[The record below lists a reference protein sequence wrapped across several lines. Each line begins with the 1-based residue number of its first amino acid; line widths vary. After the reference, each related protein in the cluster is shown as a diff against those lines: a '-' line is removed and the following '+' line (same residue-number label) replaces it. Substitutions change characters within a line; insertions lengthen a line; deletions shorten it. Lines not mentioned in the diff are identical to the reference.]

1 MEKTRSHFRVSS
13 ALKNIIGK
21 DLIVDNFVAI
31 FELVKNSF
39 DANAVNVEVEFT
51 RITKSSDARKIVIRD
66 DGKGMDLDDIE
77 NKWLFVAYSAK
88 KEGTEDYRDEIKSQ
102 RVYAGAKGIG
112 RFSCDRLGQKLNI
125 YSRRSPN
132 QNYSKLSV
140 DWQDFELDMKDNFD
154 NIGVVYEEVSD
165 CPYPFDVGTVLEIS
179 DLRTNWN
186 NQNLLQLRQSLE
198 KLINPSQDNGRSPF
212 SINLIAKDYLEYD
225 KEQVELGNEFNVIN
239 GHVKNFLFEKLEL
252 KTTRID
258 VSISPDGKFITTE
271 LYDRGLFVY
280 RLVEELNN
288 EISYVLKNINFHLF
302 SMNQSSKSLFTKYMG
317 VRPVQFGSVFVYKNG
332 FRIHPIGE
340 VGRGDVFGLDGRKQ
354 QGTSRYFGTRD
365 LVGRIEINGVND
377 YLTEA
382 SSRDG
387 GLERNNAFYI
397 LSDFFK
403 TNVLKRL
410 ERYAIDV
417 VKYGSVND
425 IDISSFVDEIS
436 DEKALEFIDSL
447 TRGENI
453 VDVSFNPDIF
463 TVVHNASEKS
473 LKSLLKNLSKI
484 AVSANNDDLNKEISK
499 IESRISDFSKL
510 AYDADLEA
518 EREKKARIRAENLAR
533 KEAEI
538 ARAEALRA
546 EEQTKIAESES
557 RRANQEAEKTKLVEK
572 EIAFVKEKAEKVT
585 KESLFL
591 RSMVSSDID
600 NVVALHHHI
609 GIAAGTI
616 ENYVRSVSKK
626 IKSGK
631 PVTTDTFLSV
641 LDEISFV
648 ARQITSTTRF
658 ATKANFNLEA
668 ELIKANLYD
677 YIREYILNICQ
688 GMIKVDGDYRTN
700 IKFIWDELDVTD
712 FVTEFRPLEIAMVL
726 DTLINNSVK
735 AKAKKIKLTPIIDK
749 NSIFIEFLD
758 DGKGI
763 KKSIRK
769 EVFDMGFTT
778 SKGSG
783 LGLHHAKSIMT
794 KIKGDIELLDDD
806 QNRAKFLL
814 TFNRG

>member
-1 MEKTRSHFRVSS
+1 MEKTKSHFRVSS

-39 DANAVNVEVEFT
+39 DANAVNVEVEFSKV
-51 RITKSSDARKIVIRD
+51 IENIDDSKIVIKD

-112 RFSCDRLGQKLNI
+112 RFSCDRLGQKLII
-125 YSRRSPN
+125 YSRRSSHDN
-132 QNYSKLSV
+132 FSKLSV

-154 NIGVVYEEVSD
+154 NIGVVYEEVSE
-165 CPYPFDVGTVLEIS
+165 CPYLLEVGTVLEIS
-179 DLRTNWN
+179 NLRSSWN
-186 NQNLLQLRQSLE
+186 EQKLLQLRQSLE

-212 SINLIAKDYLEYD
+212 SINLIAKDYIEHD
-225 KEQVELGNEFNVIN
+225 KEQVENGDDFKVIN
-239 GHVKNFLFEKLEL
+239 GRVKNFLFEKLEL

-258 VSISPDGKFITTE
+258 VSISQDGKHIITE
-271 LYDRGLFVY
+271 LFDRGLFVY
-280 RLVEELNN
+280 KLTEELDS
-288 EISYVLKNINFHLF
+288 EYSHVLRNINFHLF

-332 FRIHPIGE
+332 FRVHPIGE

-387 GLERNNAFYI
+387 GLERNDAFYI

-403 TNVLKRL
+403 SNVLKRL

-425 IDISSFVDEIS
+425 IDISSFADEIS

-453 VDVSFNPDIF
+453 IDVSFNPDIF
-463 TVVHNASEKS
+463 TVVHNSSEKS
-473 LKSLLKNLSKI
+473 LRSLLKNLSKI
-484 AVSANNDDLNKEISK
+484 AVGANNDDLNKEISK
-499 IESRISDFSKL
+499 IESRISEFSKL

-538 ARAEALRA
+538 ARTESLRA
-546 EEQTKIAESES
+546 EEQTKIAKSES
-557 RRANQEAEKTKLVEK
+557 QRANQEAEKAKIVEK
-572 EIAFVKEKAEKVT
+572 EIVAVKEKAEQVT

-591 RSMVSSDID
+591 RSIVSSDID

-668 ELIKANLYD
+668 ELINANLYD
-677 YIREYILNICQ
+677 YIREYVLNICQ
-688 GMIKVDGDYRTN
+688 GMIKVDGDYRNN
-700 IKFIWDELDVTD
+700 IEFVWNEASDSE

-735 AKAKKIKLTPIIDK
+735 AKAKKITLTPVVDK
-749 NSIFIEFLD
+749 GYISLEFLD

-769 EVFDMGFTT
+769 DVFEMGFTT

-794 KIKGDIELLDDD
+794 KIKGNIELLDDD
-806 QNRAKFLL
+806 ENRAKFLL